1 MAKNPNPPSEPHDW
15 RRDDPYI
22 VVSRRAYV
30 FGVPTRHLG
39 IDRPSAAAVDGRAAR
54 EPMSRIR
61 LEIGPTFLSADVSAW
76 AFARRDLNS
85 EAPSK
90 MPEGERGPVMMTNS
104 EQAAFMGGAYRK
116 EGTDKPDHAKIEAA
130 MLSAFRALGWGK
142 NGRPSNIDEQR
153 FQVEPGD
160 TLPEVMICR
169 VSEIFGEGS
178 KGYDAMR
185 MLEDAIGYCK
195 HRTHLGALH
204 DFAVM
209 QGRYGRSI
217 ADKCRA
223 RGRVFGITGR

>member
-30 FGVPTRHLG
+30 FDVPTRHLG

-130 MLSAFRALGWGK
+130 MLSAFRALGWG
-142 NGRPSNIDEQR
+142 RTAARRTSTSSASR
-153 FQVEPGD
+153 SSPG
-160 TLPEVMICR
+160 TRCR
-169 VSEIFGEGS
+169 
-178 KGYDAMR
+178 
-185 MLEDAIGYCK
+185 
-195 HRTHLGALH
+195 
-204 DFAVM
+204 
-209 QGRYGRSI
+209 RS
-217 ADKCRA
+217 
-223 RGRVFGITGR
+223 